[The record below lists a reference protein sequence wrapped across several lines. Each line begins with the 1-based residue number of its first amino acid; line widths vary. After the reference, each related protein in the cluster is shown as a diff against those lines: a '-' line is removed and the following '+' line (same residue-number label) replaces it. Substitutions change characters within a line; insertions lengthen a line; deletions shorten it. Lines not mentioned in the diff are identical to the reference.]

1 MGNFLPKYP
10 KNYFK
15 NQKGLR
21 SFWKMISIGI
31 SIIFGILAC
40 IDKFEK
46 QWELNVFYFGIALLL
61 FYIFIHPVWM
71 DAKKKKGYKFEE
83 DRIYVFNILG
93 KQTRMIAYQTMEKAV
108 QKRQVRC
115 KNNGLVIGKGRNK
128 ICFLYEP
135 GSLEA
140 AKRVRQCYDMLQKH
154 IEPALPCFR
163 QTGQD
168 LLDRR
173 AFYRR
178 CRKRQTILLLIGS
191 FFAGVFCH
199 NSSDPDATVMLIAAV
214 VVGFCET
221 LTLLSLY
228 GTILLE
234 AENEKKITR
243 EKEAVDGMVDRAFCE
258 RERAD
263 KNGQGTY
270 GRTEPGAGAGRKKN
284 TGIKADDPLCG
295 GTPSCTVCIL
305 CADAACVDRSG
316 TGGFHASN
324 LSGWTVYL
332 TPSWEGI

>member
-199 NSSDPDATVMLIAAV
+199 TVLI
-214 VVGFCET
+214 
-221 LTLLSLY
+221 
-228 GTILLE
+228 
-234 AENEKKITR
+234 R
-243 EKEAVDGMVDRAFCE
+243 MQR
-258 RERAD
+258 
-263 KNGQGTY
+263 
-270 GRTEPGAGAGRKKN
+270 
-284 TGIKADDPLCG
+284 
-295 GTPSCTVCIL
+295 
-305 CADAACVDRSG
+305 
-316 TGGFHASN
+316 
-324 LSGWTVYL
+324 
-332 TPSWEGI
+332 

>member
-1 MGNFLPKYP
+1 M
-10 KNYFK
+10 
-15 NQKGLR
+15 
-21 SFWKMISIGI
+21 
-31 SIIFGILAC
+31 
-40 IDKFEK
+40 
-46 QWELNVFYFGIALLL
+46 FYFGIALLL

-168 LLDRR
+168 LLDRS

-178 CRKRQTILLLIGS
+178 CRKRQTILLMIGS

-221 LTLLSLY
+221 LTLRSLY

-243 EKEAVDGMVDRAFCE
+243 EFKETDYIRAKDARFGKVYTAVVV
-258 RERAD
+258 
-263 KNGQGTY
+263 
-270 GRTEPGAGAGRKKN
+270 
-284 TGIKADDPLCG
+284 
-295 GTPSCTVCIL
+295 VCLLLFNAWVIFF
-305 CADAACVDRSG
+305 S
-316 TGGFHASN
+316 
-324 LSGWTVYL
+324 
-332 TPSWEGI
+332 